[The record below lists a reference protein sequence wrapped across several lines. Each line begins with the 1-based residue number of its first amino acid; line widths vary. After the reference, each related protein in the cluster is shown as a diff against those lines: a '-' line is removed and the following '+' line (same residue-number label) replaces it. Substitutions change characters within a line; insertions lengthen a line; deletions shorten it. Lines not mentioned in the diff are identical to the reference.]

1 MDLWIIG
8 KTIGHSDIIAKVRF
22 STGIITSKKL
32 RGLVILKL
40 KLNSQMTEREVQH
53 DEKDFPRSK
62 EKINN
67 RNPIEN

>member
-8 KTIGHSDIIAKVRF
+8 KTIGHSDIIANVRF

-62 EKINN
+62 EMINN

>member
-8 KTIGHSDIIAKVRF
+8 KNIGHSVIANLRF
-22 STGIITSKKL
+22 STGIITSQMKVL
-32 RGLVILKL
+32 TF
-40 KLNSQMTEREVQH
+40 NSQMTEVEVQH